1 MKFDKSITMWL
12 RLFSFTN
19 VGLKAALALV
29 TIVIFAAIF
38 EIISF
43 FFFFLFLTQLSGDTN
58 EITASEPLLNG
69 VLLFLRENP
78 FLGFSLQQGLIVFI
92 LLGLSLREFFNYLKL
107 ILNRKWMLEVE
118 FNLRKKLIE
127 TMLNAELVFTEKVGA
142 GVLTD
147 LAGQKARDAGKLF
160 QVVAQLSNLFVTV
173 TAYLALLLFSTPAIG
188 IVAILI
194 GTLFVI
200 VLNKS
205 VQIKRR
211 YAQKIVKYTQDMSQ
225 KIERSYVLRK
235 TIKLDGLVDQ
245 ELIVLDGQFKT
256 ISGATLS
263 AERAGVLLSSSMM
276 ILIITG
282 SLLATDIAFRNSYVD
297 LSYLS
302 AGLVMVIRTLPL
314 MLGVHRLR
322 NVVAS
327 FGPSFEALESII
339 SEFSINRE
347 KKGTKQLSG
356 RGGFAVQISQL
367 EFSYLDMGE
376 KKTLKDI
383 NLNLTAGQTV
393 ALVGSSGAGK
403 TTLINLI
410 AGLYKAKQGIIRI
423 NGLNLSELDLDQYRS
438 MVSYQPQDVMLFD
451 GSLLDNLKIRNP
463 TVEGDTIQSLL
474 NLTNLTDIV
483 LSLPKGLDTI
493 IGERGHKLS
502 GGQAQRLSICSNI
515 LKNSSM
521 LIFDEPTS
529 FLDPKNER
537 VLTEL
542 FNELAHTHGKLV
554 VIVTHSWEVVKFL
567 DRMIKMKN
575 GEIIYDGRPNKRL
588 IQNV

>member
-282 SLLATDIAFRNSYVD
+282 SLLA
-297 LSYLS
+297 
-302 AGLVMVIRTLPL
+302 
-314 MLGVHRLR
+314 
-322 NVVAS
+322 
-327 FGPSFEALESII
+327 
-339 SEFSINRE
+339 
-347 KKGTKQLSG
+347 
-356 RGGFAVQISQL
+356 
-367 EFSYLDMGE
+367 
-376 KKTLKDI
+376 
-383 NLNLTAGQTV
+383 
-393 ALVGSSGAGK
+393 
-403 TTLINLI
+403 
-410 AGLYKAKQGIIRI
+410 
-423 NGLNLSELDLDQYRS
+423 
-438 MVSYQPQDVMLFD
+438 
-451 GSLLDNLKIRNP
+451 
-463 TVEGDTIQSLL
+463 
-474 NLTNLTDIV
+474 
-483 LSLPKGLDTI
+483 
-493 IGERGHKLS
+493 
-502 GGQAQRLSICSNI
+502 
-515 LKNSSM
+515 
-521 LIFDEPTS
+521 
-529 FLDPKNER
+529 
-537 VLTEL
+537 
-542 FNELAHTHGKLV
+542 
-554 VIVTHSWEVVKFL
+554 
-567 DRMIKMKN
+567 
-575 GEIIYDGRPNKRL
+575 
-588 IQNV
+588 